1 MSKNFENLILYHN
14 NKCSKSR
21 EVKKYLD
28 SNDINYELIDYLN
41 KPIDK
46 KLLNKVLLKLKN
58 DFKEIIRTN
67 EKIFK
72 SLDENEKLLKHENI
86 LNLISK
92 YPKLMQ
98 RPVIAKQENQQITAA
113 LICRPPEL
121 VNNFLD
127 EN

>member
-98 RPVIAKQENQQITAA
+98 RPVVAKQENQQITAA

-121 VNNFLD
+121 VDNFLN

>member
-1 MSKNFENLILYHN
+1 MSKNFKNLILYHN

-46 KLLNKVLLKLKN
+46 KLLNKILLNLKN

-72 SLDENEKLLKHENI
+72 SLDKNEKLLKHENI

-121 VNNFLD
+121 VDNFLN

>member
-46 KLLNKVLLKLKN
+46 KLLNKVLLNLKN

-72 SLDENEKLLKHENI
+72 SLDENEKLLKKENI

-121 VNNFLD
+121 VNNFLN

>member
-46 KLLNKVLLKLKN
+46 KLLNKVLLNLKN

-72 SLDENEKLLKHENI
+72 SLDKNEKLLKHENI

-121 VNNFLD
+121 VNNFLN

>member
-41 KPIDK
+41 KPIDR
-46 KLLNKVLLKLKN
+46 KLLNKVLLNLKN

-121 VNNFLD
+121 VNNFLN

>member
-1 MSKNFENLILYHN
+1 MSKNFKNLILYHN

-46 KLLNKVLLKLKN
+46 KLLNKVLLNLKN

-72 SLDENEKLLKHENI
+72 SLDKNEKLLKHENI

-121 VNNFLD
+121 VDNFLN

>member
-1 MSKNFENLILYHN
+1 MSKNFENFILYHN

-46 KLLNKVLLKLKN
+46 KLLNKVLLNLKN

-72 SLDENEKLLKHENI
+72 SLDKNEKLLKHENI

-121 VNNFLD
+121 VNNFLN

>member
-72 SLDENEKLLKHENI
+72 SLDENEKLLKKENI

-121 VNNFLD
+121 VNNFLN

>member
-1 MSKNFENLILYHN
+1 MSNNFENLILYHN

-46 KLLNKVLLKLKN
+46 KLLNKVLLNLKN
-58 DFKEIIRTN
+58 DFNEIIRTN

-72 SLDENEKLLKHENI
+72 SLDKNEKLLKHENI

-121 VNNFLD
+121 VDNFLN

>member
-46 KLLNKVLLKLKN
+46 KLLNKVLLNLKN

-72 SLDENEKLLKHENI
+72 NLNENEKLLKYENI

-121 VNNFLD
+121 VNNFLN

>member
-46 KLLNKVLLKLKN
+46 KLLNKVLLNLKN
-58 DFKEIIRTN
+58 DFNEIIRTN

-72 SLDENEKLLKHENI
+72 SLDKNEKLLKHENI

-121 VNNFLD
+121 VDNFLN

>member
-46 KLLNKVLLKLKN
+46 KLLNKVLLNLKN

-72 SLDENEKLLKHENI
+72 SLDKNEKLLKHENI

>member
-46 KLLNKVLLKLKN
+46 KLLNKVLLNLKN

-121 VNNFLD
+121 VNNFLN

>member
-41 KPIDK
+41 KPIDR
-46 KLLNKVLLKLKN
+46 KLLNKVLLNLKN

>member
-41 KPIDK
+41 KPIDR
-46 KLLNKVLLKLKN
+46 KLLNKVLLNLKN

-72 SLDENEKLLKHENI
+72 SLDKNEKLLKHENI

-98 RPVIAKQENQQITAA
+98 RPVIAKQENQQITSA

-121 VNNFLD
+121 VDNFLN

>member
-46 KLLNKVLLKLKN
+46 KLLNKVLLNLKN

-72 SLDENEKLLKHENI
+72 NLDKNEKLLKHENI

>member
-46 KLLNKVLLKLKN
+46 KLLNKVLLNLKN

-72 SLDENEKLLKHENI
+72 SLDKNEKLLKHENI

-98 RPVIAKQENQQITAA
+98 RPVIAKQENQQISAA

-121 VNNFLD
+121 LNNFLN

>member
-46 KLLNKVLLKLKN
+46 KLLNKVLLNLKN

-72 SLDENEKLLKHENI
+72 SLDKNEKLLKHENI

-121 VNNFLD
+121 VDNFLN

>member
-58 DFKEIIRTN
+58 DFKEIVRTN

-92 YPKLMQ
+92 YPKLIQ

-121 VNNFLD
+121 VDNFLN

>member
-46 KLLNKVLLKLKN
+46 KLLNKVLLNLKN

>member
-58 DFKEIIRTN
+58 NFKEIIRTN

-72 SLDENEKLLKHENI
+72 SLDKNEKLLKHENI

-121 VNNFLD
+121 VNNFLN

>member
-1 MSKNFENLILYHN
+1 MSKNFKNLILYHN

-58 DFKEIIRTN
+58 NFKEIIRTN

-72 SLDENEKLLKHENI
+72 SLDENEKLLKKENI

-121 VNNFLD
+121 VNNFLN

>member
-46 KLLNKVLLKLKN
+46 KLLNKVLLNLKN

-72 SLDENEKLLKHENI
+72 SLDKNEKLLKHENI

-98 RPVIAKQENQQITAA
+98 RPIIAKQENQQITAA

-121 VNNFLD
+121 IDNFLN

>member
-46 KLLNKVLLKLKN
+46 KLLNKVLLNLKN

-121 VNNFLD
+121 VDNFLN

>member
-46 KLLNKVLLKLKN
+46 KLLNKILLNLKN

-72 SLDENEKLLKHENI
+72 SLDKNEKLLKHENI

-121 VNNFLD
+121 VDNFLN

>member
-46 KLLNKVLLKLKN
+46 KLLNKVLLNLKN

-72 SLDENEKLLKHENI
+72 SVDKNEKLLKHENI

-121 VNNFLD
+121 LNNFLN

>member
-121 VNNFLD
+121 IDNFLN

>member
-46 KLLNKVLLKLKN
+46 KLLNKVLLNLKN

-72 SLDENEKLLKHENI
+72 SVDKNEKLLKHENI

-121 VNNFLD
+121 VDNFLN

>member
-46 KLLNKVLLKLKN
+46 KLLNKVLLNLKN

-72 SLDENEKLLKHENI
+72 SLDKNEKLLKHENI

-121 VNNFLD
+121 LNNFLN

>member
-41 KPIDK
+41 KPIDR
-46 KLLNKVLLKLKN
+46 KLLNKVLLNLKN

-72 SLDENEKLLKHENI
+72 SLDKNEKLLKHENI

-121 VNNFLD
+121 VDNFLN

>member
-58 DFKEIIRTN
+58 NFKEIIRTN

-98 RPVIAKQENQQITAA
+98 RPVVAKQENQQITAA

-121 VNNFLD
+121 VNNFLN